1 MGVIGP
7 SGFFCTPPP
16 LVKPPPTSSPYSSG
30 ESQFIG
36 AMILWCFIFSLLLA
50 VYPPHVSSP
59 HPLWER
65 RTFLSHWGV
74 KKCSEYEILSV
85 QTCNGLE
92 YKFFQF
98 YLGRYWRV
106 HAPEIKPLSIF
117 EVHFLWCFRA
127 KGSCV
132 SPSSTSIPRG
142 RPGLV
147 LPHPSGM
154 IEPNGSII
162 FDTCLAGFSLWPR
175 MIGSIGLSCMATHR
189 ATCHAWNPPRC
200 VYNGAGVLFPHPHG
214 GPAPLRM
221 VREEGLAPCYRSYFP
236 VIGVRRPNPIY
247 ICFPS
252 NVPIT
257 RVRWWMAVLIIW
269 LWKLLGHSKGRT

>member
-1 MGVIGP
+1 M
-7 SGFFCTPPP
+7 
-16 LVKPPPTSSPYSSG
+16 
-30 ESQFIG
+30 
-36 AMILWCFIFSLLLA
+36 
-50 VYPPHVSSP
+50 
-59 HPLWER
+59 
-65 RTFLSHWGV
+65 
-74 KKCSEYEILSV
+74 
-85 QTCNGLE
+85 
-92 YKFFQF
+92 QF

-117 EVHFLWCFRA
+117 EVHSLWCFRA

-189 ATCHAWNPPRC
+189 ATCHAWNPPPVCLQRSGC
-200 VYNGAGVLFPHPHG
+200 TLSPPTRRPGAAPHGPGGGAGPVLPELFPRHRCAPSQPHVHMLSLKCTDYTCAMVDGSTNNMVVETAWLFERTHRRHYYIHIQVLTDRCLNDSSAGFRTTQDRVELCESLFVFHLSRKVSNICASEDQVLFCRNQ
-214 GPAPLRM
+214 L
-221 VREEGLAPCYRSYFP
+221 
-236 VIGVRRPNPIY
+236 
-247 ICFPS
+247 
-252 NVPIT
+252 T
-257 RVRWWMAVLIIW
+257 RVPSRM
-269 LWKLLGHSKGRT
+269 GY